1 MSHLE
6 EHFEPFLQYCLLQ
19 RRLAASSVA
28 NYRMDLHYFQA
39 FLDGL
44 AAPVRDCGAVD
55 RKVLELYL
63 AHLSSKYK
71 VKTIKRKMSCVQSLF
86 NYLEQQ
92 EVVENSPFRRF
103 RIHMQEGKAAPKSLT
118 VAEMERFL
126 QAVHRDPTAD
136 AGRALLAAVSESATP
151 AIRHLNNAFFWC
163 RDVAILELLFAVGLR
178 VAELCSL
185 RFEDIDIEA
194 GVFPIHGKGN
204 RERILH
210 VADPDVLRILAEYGT
225 VRRAVPAGHS
235 YLFISRFRDPLST
248 QGVRN
253 LVDKYAKA
261 AGIRRRVTPHV
272 FRHSFATLLIESGV
286 DIKYVQDFLG
296 HSNIS
301 TTQIYLHLSE
311 ESKRQVLAAHHPR
324 ARMDI

>member
-71 VKTIKRKMSCVQSLF
+71 VRTIKRKMSCVQSLF

-92 EVVENSPFRRF
+92 EVVES
-103 RIHMQEGKAAPKSLT
+103 KAP
-118 VAEMERFL
+118 
-126 QAVHRDPTAD
+126 AVQ
-136 AGRALLAAVSESATP
+136 
-151 AIRHLNNAFFWC
+151 HLNSAFFWC

-185 RFEDIDIEA
+185 RFEDIDIE
-194 GVFPIHGKGN
+194 
-204 RERILH
+204 
-210 VADPDVLRILAEYGT
+210 
-225 VRRAVPAGHS
+225 
-235 YLFISRFRDPLST
+235 
-248 QGVRN
+248 
-253 LVDKYAKA
+253 
-261 AGIRRRVTPHV
+261 
-272 FRHSFATLLIESGV
+272 SGV

-296 HSNIS
+296 HSSIS

>member
-71 VKTIKRKMSCVQSLF
+71 VRTIKRKMSCVQSLF

-92 EVVENSPFRRF
+92 EVVESSPFRRF
-103 RIHMQEGKAAPKSLT
+103 RIHMQAGKAAPKSLT
-118 VAEMERFL
+118 AAEMERFL
-126 QAVHRDPTAD
+126 QAVHRDPAAE
-136 AGRALLAAVSESATP
+136 AGRALLATVSESKAP
-151 AIRHLNNAFFWC
+151 AVQHLNSAFFWC

-194 GVFPIHGKGN
+194 GVFHIHGKGN

-210 VADPDVLRILAEYGT
+210 VADPE
-225 VRRAVPAGHS
+225 
-235 YLFISRFRDPLST
+235 
-248 QGVRN
+248 GVRN

>member
-44 AAPVRDCGAVD
+44 AAPGRDCGAVD

-71 VKTIKRKMSCVQSLF
+71 VRTIKRKMSCVQSLF

-92 EVVENSPFRRF
+92 EVVES
-103 RIHMQEGKAAPKSLT
+103 KAP
-118 VAEMERFL
+118 
-126 QAVHRDPTAD
+126 AVQ
-136 AGRALLAAVSESATP
+136 
-151 AIRHLNNAFFWC
+151 HLNSAFFWC

-210 VADPDVLRILAEYGT
+210 VADPE
-225 VRRAVPAGHS
+225 
-235 YLFISRFRDPLST
+235 
-248 QGVRN
+248 GVRN

-296 HSNIS
+296 HSSIS

>member
-44 AAPVRDCGAVD
+44 ATPVRDCGAVD

-63 AHLSSKYK
+63 EHLARKYK

-92 EVVENSPFRRF
+92 EVVESSPFRRF
-103 RIHMQEGKAAPKSLT
+103 RIHMQEGKSAPKSLT
-118 VAEMERFL
+118 IPEMERFL
-126 QAVHRDPTAD
+126 QAVHRDPAAE

-151 AIRHLNNAFFWC
+151 AIRHLNSAFFWC

-185 RFEDIDIEA
+185 RFEEIDIGA
-194 GVFPIHGKGN
+194 GIFHIHGKGN

-210 VADPDVLRILAEYGT
+210 VADP
-225 VRRAVPAGHS
+225 
-235 YLFISRFRDPLST
+235 LSP

-261 AGIRRRVTPHV
+261 AGICKRVTPHV
-272 FRHSFATLLIESGV
+272 FRHSFATLLLESGV

-296 HSNIS
+296 HSSIS

-324 ARMDI
+324 ARMEI